1 MSGAGAAHLAF
12 LAALEQAGDLTKS
25 VCAFRMVRCA
35 DDFVQRRWLRP
46 AHAYL
51 TRQMVSFLDGEIEV
65 DVEIDEDAG
74 VYRYR
79 SPQWHSRI
87 LTRPLAEIALYD
99 FCVDAWLHDL
109 GDWIGLEK
117 PNTRGPA
124 GIPHHLWHL
133 GNFRMSKTTEPAP
146 ALIARRLASVSP
158 EVLLSVLA
166 DPAWGRRGVVLMRER
181 PSLPLPG
188 VHEARALSEFIGPQE
203 GGAQFDSASFVRVLR
218 SLTPPSASDQ
228 RTQYLDGQDLLL
240 PHFETVVRLSPA
252 RARIVKASWGTDGYP
267 SPIVTWA
274 EIKIA
279 AHSSYQSFDDAFKD
293 CKDMEREDVFDLI
306 DHGKYRLRR
315 TP

>member
-1 MSGAGAAHLAF
+1 MSSTGAAYLAF
-12 LAALEQAGDLTKS
+12 LAALEQASDLTKP
-25 VCAFRMVRCA
+25 VCAFRMGRCA
-35 DDFVQRRWLRP
+35 GDFVQRRWLRP
-46 AHAYL
+46 AHTYL
-51 TRQMVSFLDGEIEV
+51 TRQMISFLDGEIEV
-65 DVEIDEDAG
+65 EVEIDEDAG

-79 SPQWHSRI
+79 SPQWRSRI
-87 LTRPLAEIALYD
+87 LARPLSEIALYD
-99 FCVDAWLHDL
+99 FHVDAWLHDL
-109 GDWIGLEK
+109 GKWIGLEEDSPK
-117 PNTRGPA
+117 DQTR
-124 GIPHHLWHL
+124 IPGHLWHL
-133 GNFRMSKTTEPAP
+133 GDFRVCTTAEPAP
-146 ALIARRLASVSP
+146 VLIARRLQFALP
-158 EVLLSVLA
+158 EALSSVLA

-188 VHEARALSEFIGPQE
+188 VHEARAFSEFIGPQK
-203 GGAQFDSASFVRVLR
+203 GNGQFDSAAFVRVLR

-228 RTQYLDGQDLLL
+228 RTQYLDDQDLLL

-293 CKDMEREDVFDLI
+293 CKDIEREDVFDLI

>member
-1 MSGAGAAHLAF
+1 MSSTGAAYLAF
-12 LAALEQAGDLTKS
+12 LAALEQASDLTKP
-25 VCAFRMVRCA
+25 VCAFRMGRCA
-35 DDFVQRRWLRP
+35 GDFVQRRWLRP
-46 AHAYL
+46 AHTYL
-51 TRQMVSFLDGEIEV
+51 TCQMISFLDGEIEV

-87 LTRPLAEIALYD
+87 LTRPLAEIALQD

-109 GDWIGLEK
+109 AEWIGVENADVK
-117 PNTRGPA
+117 AQAR
-124 GIPHHLWHL
+124 IPHHLWHL
-133 GNFRMSKTTEPAP
+133 GDFRVGKTTEPAP
-146 ALIARRLASVSP
+146 VLIARRLANASP
-158 EVLLSVLA
+158 EALSSVLA
-166 DPAWGRRGVVLMRER
+166 DASWGRRGIVLMRER

-188 VHEARALSEFIGPQE
+188 VHEARALSEFIGPLE
-203 GGAQFDSASFVRVLR
+203 GGAQFDSASFIRVLR

-279 AHSSYQSFDDAFKD
+279 AHSSYQSFDDAFRDGKL
-293 CKDMEREDVFDLI
+293 MREDVFDLI